1 MINKLYI
8 FANTGKMHKLPVSGG
23 QTSVRRIIAGFNDE
37 GIDVIPIRRHRAICT
52 SRFGHKMEVLY
63 FAVYD
68 LMKMIFKMLFAHRN
82 NSAFMQ
88 VTFAGSLVPY
98 ELIRSCVAKC
108 MGYQCVMYL
117 QGGKMMD
124 SLPNGSKLHKWMYKK
139 NADWQE
145 IIMFE
150 GMEALRLTQ
159 KFTSTKLVYFPSYI
173 DDEHIPLQCPQK
185 PSDEWNIMYFGRI
198 NKQKNILV
206 IIETF
211 NRVSAMLPDQKIRLT
226 LIGGWDHG
234 NYSLKV
240 DEAIAMSS
248 FRANIERYGLSSFD
262 FIKKKMLTTHFYLFP
277 TATKAEGHSNALNEA
292 MSQGLVPVV
301 SNFHF
306 NASIVGNEKFVVEGY
321 DPQDYAERI
330 VSLIKSGKMESY
342 SHEVWERV
350 KSLYAKSVV
359 LHGVAEQI
367 KNL

>member
-23 QTSVRRIIAGFNDE
+23 QTSVRRVMAGFKGE
-37 GIDVIPIRRHRAICT
+37 GIDVIPIRRHRATSI

-68 LMKMIFKMLFAHRN
+68 LMKMIFKMLFARRKN
-82 NSAFMQ
+82 AAFMQ

-98 ELIRSCVAKC
+98 ELIRTCVAKC

-124 SLPNGSKLHKWMYKK
+124 TLPNGSKFHKWMYRK
-139 NADWQE
+139 NANLQE
-145 IIMFE
+145 LILFE
-150 GMEALRLTQ
+150 GMEAIELTSN
-159 KFTSTKLVYFPSYI
+159 FTSTKLVYFPSYI
-173 DDEHIPLQCPQK
+173 DDEHIPIHCPVK
-185 PSDEWNIMYFGRI
+185 PSDKWNIMYFGRI
-198 NKQKNILV
+198 TCKKNILV

-211 NRVSAMLPDQKIRLT
+211 NRVSAMLPQEKIHLT
-226 LIGGWDHG
+226 LIGDGPRDK
-234 NYSLKV
+234 YRQTV
-240 DEAIAMSS
+240 DVALAESPY
-248 FRANIERYGLSSFD
+248 RENIERYGLSPFD
-262 FIKKKMLTTHFYLFP
+262 FIKEKMQSAHFFLFP
-277 TATKAEGHSNALNEA
+277 TETKAEGHSNALNEA
-292 MSQGLVPVV
+292 MSHGLIPVV

-330 VSLIKSGKMESY
+330 VSLIKSGEMANY
-342 SHEVWERV
+342 SSEVWERV
-350 KSLYAKSVV
+350 KKLYARSVV
-359 LHGVAEQI
+359 LYDVAEQI